1 MELIMTKDNKIFF
14 RVDRAVL
21 DWWEAKCEKQG
32 IKKGAPFQKALE
44 LSYQKEN
51 DPEYSGQDF
60 SLNLEKDLA
69 EKIYQLA
76 KFEEVDPDD
85 LLKKMIKEKLS
96 EIEKTQDV
104 IDVFEKTSRKE
115 LRLKPSLMKAINEKA
130 AQVGMKPNQYIISVL
145 TANVTKDSIFFS
157 QEEALKLGESNSQL
171 LAIGRNLNQMAKN
184 MNQGIYESYDREF
197 VERVHQLVKAQVR
210 HVFTLLERNKK
221 RWE

>member
-1 MELIMTKDNKIFF
+1 MTKSNLNQVLKF
-14 RVDRAVL
+14 RVSSAVY
-21 DWWEAKCEKQG
+21 DWWQAKCEMQG
-32 IKKGAPFQKALE
+32 IKKGEPFQKALE
-44 LSYQKEN
+44 NAYKKEN

-76 KFEEVDPDD
+76 RHEEVDPDD
-85 LLKKMIKEKLS
+85 LIKKMIKEKLS

-171 LAIGRNLNQMAKN
+171 LAMGRNLNQMAKN
-184 MNQGIYESYDREF
+184 MNQGFYESYDREF
-197 VERVHQLVKAQVR
+197 VEQVHQLVKAQVR

>member
-1 MELIMTKDNKIFF
+1 MVKKNKLKQMIGF
-14 RVDRAVL
+14 RVDQVIF
-21 DWWEAKCEKQG
+21 DWWDAKCEKQG
-32 IKKGAPFQKALE
+32 INKSEPFRKALE

-51 DPEYSGQDF
+51 DPNFSGQDF
-60 SLNLEKDLA
+60 SLNLEKDLT

-85 LLKKMIKEKLS
+85 LIKKMIKEKLS

-130 AQVGMKPNQYIISVL
+130 AQIGMKPNQYIISVL

-171 LAIGRNLNQMAKN
+171 LAIGRNLNQMTKN

>member
-1 MELIMTKDNKIFF
+1 MKIEKLDNRIIF
-14 RVDRAVL
+14 RVTPVIFE
-21 DWWEAKCEKQG
+21 WWKAKCEKQG

-44 LSYQKEN
+44 LSYLKEN

-76 KFEEVDPDD
+76 KYHEVDPDD
-85 LLKKMIKEKLS
+85 LIKKMINEKLS
-96 EIEKTQDV
+96 EIEKANDV
-104 IDVFEKTSRKE
+104 LDVFEKTSRKE

-184 MNQGIYESYDREF
+184 MNQGIHESYDREF

-210 HVFTLLERNKK
+210 HVFSLLERNKK

>member
-1 MELIMTKDNKIFF
+1 MTKIKTYGQVIGV
-14 RVDRAVL
+14 RVDQNIF
-21 DWWEAKCEKQG
+21 DWWEAKCKKQG
-32 IKKGAPFQKALE
+32 LKKGEPLKKALE

-76 KFEEVDPDD
+76 KYHEVDPDD
-85 LLKKMIKEKLS
+85 LIKKMINEKLS
-96 EIEKTQDV
+96 QIEKANDV
-104 IDVFEKTSRKE
+104 LDVFEKTSRKE

-184 MNQGIYESYDREF
+184 MNQGIHESYDREF

-210 HVFTLLERNKK
+210 HVFSLLERNKK

>member
-1 MELIMTKDNKIFF
+1 MTKSNLDQVLKF
-14 RVDRAVL
+14 RVSNAVY
-21 DWWEAKCEKQG
+21 DWWQAKCEKQG
-32 IKKGAPFQKALE
+32 IKKGEPFQKALE
-44 LSYQKEN
+44 NAYKKEN
-51 DPEYSGQDF
+51 DPNYSGQDF
-60 SLNLEKDLA
+60 SLNLEKDLT

-85 LLKKMIKEKLS
+85 LIKKMIKEKLS

-130 AQVGMKPNQYIISVL
+130 AQIGMKPNQYIISVL

-171 LAIGRNLNQMAKN
+171 LAIGRKLNQMAKN

-210 HVFTLLERNKK
+210 NVFTLLERNKK

>member
-1 MELIMTKDNKIFF
+1 MTKSNLDQVLKF
-14 RVDRAVL
+14 RVSNAVY
-21 DWWEAKCEKQG
+21 DWWQAKCEKQG
-32 IKKGAPFQKALE
+32 IKKGEPFQKALDNA
-44 LSYQKEN
+44 YKKEN
-51 DPEYSGQDF
+51 DPDYSGQDF
-60 SLNLEKDLA
+60 SLNLEKDIA
-69 EKIYQLA
+69 EKIFQLA

-85 LLKKMIKEKLS
+85 LIKKMIKEKLS

-130 AQVGMKPNQYIISVL
+130 AQIGMKPNQYIISVL

-197 VERVHQLVKAQVR
+197 VDVNGILKLTP
-210 HVFTLLERNKK
+210 FTLQMAK
-221 RWE
+221 

>member
-1 MELIMTKDNKIFF
+1 MTKSNLDQVLKF
-14 RVDRAVL
+14 RVSNAVY
-21 DWWEAKCEKQG
+21 DWWQAKCEKQG
-32 IKKGAPFQKALE
+32 IKKGEPFQKALE
-44 LSYQKEN
+44 NAYKKEN
-51 DPEYSGQDF
+51 DPNYSGQDF
-60 SLNLEKDLA
+60 SLNLEKDLT

-85 LLKKMIKEKLS
+85 LIKKMIKEKLS

-130 AQVGMKPNQYIISVL
+130 AQIGMKPNQYIISVL

-157 QEEALKLGESNSQL
+157 QEEALKLGGSNSQL

-184 MNQGIYESYDREF
+184 MNQGIYESTIENLSSEYIS
-197 VERVHQLVKAQVR
+197 
-210 HVFTLLERNKK
+210 
-221 RWE
+221 

>member
-1 MELIMTKDNKIFF
+1 MTKSNLDQVLKF
-14 RVDRAVL
+14 RVSNAVY
-21 DWWEAKCEKQG
+21 DWWQAKCEKQG
-32 IKKGAPFQKALE
+32 IKKGEPFQKALE
-44 LSYQKEN
+44 NAYKKEN
-51 DPEYSGQDF
+51 DPNFSGQDF

-76 KFEEVDPDD
+76 RYEEVDPDD
-85 LLKKMIKEKLS
+85 LIKKMIKEKLS
-96 EIEKTQDV
+96 ELEKTQDV

-115 LRLKPSLMKAINEKA
+115 LRLKPSLMKIINEQASKI
-130 AQVGMKPNQYIISVL
+130 GMKPNQYIISVL
-145 TANVTKDSIFFS
+145 TAHTTKDEYFFGT
-157 QEEALKLGESNSQL
+157 EEAHKLGDSNSQL
-171 LAIGRNLNQMAKN
+171 SAIGRNLNQMAKN

>member
-1 MELIMTKDNKIFF
+1 MKNEKLDNRIIF
-14 RVDRAVL
+14 RVTPVIFE
-21 DWWEAKCEKQG
+21 WWKAKCEKQG
-32 IKKGAPFQKALE
+32 IKKGAPFQKTLE
-44 LSYQKEN
+44 LSYLKEN
-51 DPEYSGQDF
+51 DPENSGQDF

-76 KFEEVDPDD
+76 KFEEVDPDA
-85 LLKKMIKEKLS
+85 LIKKMIKEKLS

-210 HVFTLLERNKK
+210 HVFTLLEHNKK